1 MSNLETLA
9 ALFATGGI
17 ELRRGPLFDKTP
29 PTLPPSPRLR
39 DRVEGM
45 LLGLAIGDA
54 LGNTSEGLLP
64 GERRARYGE
73 VRDYLPNRYAEGRRV
88 GLPSDDTQ
96 LAFWTLAQLL
106 EDGGLVPEHL
116 ARRFAA
122 ERIFGIGS
130 TARGFLA
137 NLNAGVPWHQAG
149 PHSAGNGALM
159 RIAPV
164 VLPHLSDP
172 SPALW
177 ADTALAAM
185 LTHNDSA
192 STAACLPFVR
202 LLWELLGRDTPPAP
216 EWWLDRYLETARELE
231 LDKPYTP
238 RGGAYPDLRGPLW
251 RYVEKVV
258 PPAWAEGLDMVAAGQ
273 RWHSGAYLLETVP
286 SVLYLL
292 MRHGHDPEEAIVRAV
307 NDTLDNDTIA
317 AIVGAA
323 VGALHGRSRLP
334 TGWVENLLGR
344 TAAEDD
350 GQVFELLEAACE
362 RWVSATREGMP
373 APPVPRS
380 HP

>member
-1 MSNLETLA
+1 MSNLDTLA
-9 ALFATGGI
+9 ELFTTGGI
-17 ELRRGPLFDKTP
+17 ELRRGPLFDETP
-29 PTLPPSPRLR
+29 PTLPPHVPLR

-73 VRDYLPNRYAEGRRV
+73 VRDYLPSRYAEGRRV

-106 EDGGLVPEHL
+106 EDGELVPEHL

-122 ERIFGIGS
+122 ERIFGIGA
-130 TARGFLA
+130 TVRGFLG
-137 NLNAGVPWHQAG
+137 NLNAGVPWHRAG

-164 VLPHLSDP
+164 LLPHLSDP

-192 STAACLPFVR
+192 STAACLAFVR

-231 LDKPYTP
+231 LDQPYTP
-238 RGGAYPDLRGPLW
+238 RGGAYPDFRGPLW
-251 RYVEKVV
+251 RYVEAVV
-258 PPAWAEGLDMVAAGQ
+258 PPAWAEGLDVLAAGR
-273 RWHSGAYLLETVP
+273 RWYSGAYLLETVP

-292 MRHGHDPEEAIVRAV
+292 MRHGEDPEAAIVRAV
-307 NDTLDNDTIA
+307 NDSKDNDSVA
-317 AIVGAA
+317 AIVAAA

-334 TGWVENLLGR
+334 GRWVENLLGR
-344 TAAEDD
+344 TKSHDD
-350 GQVFELLEAACE
+350 GGVFTLVDAACE
-362 RWVSATREGMP
+362 RWVTPQRAR
-373 APPVPRS
+373 
-380 HP
+380 

>member
-1 MSNLETLA
+1 MSNLDTLTD
-9 ALFATGGI
+9 LFTTGGI
-17 ELRRGPLFDKTP
+17 ELRRGPLFDETP
-29 PTLPPSPRLR
+29 PALPPHVPLR

-73 VRDYLPNRYAEGRRV
+73 ICDYLPNRYAEGRRV

-106 EDGGLVPEHL
+106 EDGELVPEHV

-122 ERIFGIGS
+122 ERIFGIGA
-130 TARGFLA
+130 TVRGFLA
-137 NLNAGVPWHQAG
+137 NLNCGVPWHQAG

-164 VLPHLSDP
+164 LLPHLSDP

-192 STAACLPFVR
+192 STAACLAFVR

-216 EWWLDRYLETARELE
+216 EWWLDHYLETARELE
-231 LDKPYTP
+231 LDQPYTP
-238 RGGAYPDLRGPLW
+238 RGGVYPDFRGPLW
-251 RYVEKVV
+251 RYVEEVV
-258 PPAWAEGLDMVAAGQ
+258 PPAWAEGLDVLAAGR
-273 RWHSGAYLLETVP
+273 RWYSGAYLLETVP

-292 MRHGHDPEEAIVRAV
+292 MRHGDDPEAAIVRAV
-307 NDTLDNDTIA
+307 NDTKDNDTVA

-323 VGALHGRSRLP
+323 VGVLHGRSGLP
-334 TGWVENLLGR
+334 GRWVENLLGR
-344 TAAEDD
+344 TRSHDD
-350 GQVFELLEAACE
+350 GQVFELMGAACE
-362 RWVSATREGMP
+362 RWVTPQR
-373 APPVPRS
+373 AP
-380 HP
+380 